1 VDELGEAL
9 QSRGFGAE
17 TLHGDLNQTQ
27 RDRVLQRFR
36 SGQVELLVA
45 TQVAARGLDITGVT
59 HVFNY
64 AIPEDAESYVH
75 RIGRTGRAG
84 REGKA
89 ITLVQPNEIRWLKA
103 IERIIGQKI
112 TPMRLPTLV
121 DVEARRRE
129 VMKTSI
135 REKIAAGNLLPFMQ
149 LVTELAEEFD
159 LAEIAA
165 AAAKMAS
172 DGERPLTEMVEPAQA
187 RNISDGVERGMV
199 RLVLNVG
206 REVGVRPGD
215 IVGAIANEA
224 GIPGRNIGAIDIYDR
239 VAFVEV
245 PAGDKAR
252 VVDALRNTTIKGR
265 KLQVEA
271 ADAGEDKPP
280 RIRSRTAQPYE
291 RQRPD
296 RFARGRLGKS
306 TGKSASPAAKPP
318 RRAKGSTRPKPRKKS
333 D

>member
-1 VDELGEAL
+1 M
-9 QSRGFGAE
+9 
-17 TLHGDLNQTQ
+17 
-27 RDRVLQRFR
+27 
-36 SGQVELLVA
+36 
-45 TQVAARGLDITGVT
+45 
-59 HVFNY
+59 
-64 AIPEDAESYVH
+64 
-75 RIGRTGRAG
+75 
-84 REGKA
+84 
-89 ITLVQPNEIRWLKA
+89 QPNEIRWLRA

-112 TPMRLPTLV
+112 TPMRLPSLL

-129 VMKTSI
+129 LMKTSI

-187 RNISDGVERGMV
+187 RTISDGVERGMA

-206 REVGVRPGD
+206 REAGVRPGD

-224 GIPGRNIGAIDIYDR
+224 GIPGRTIGAIDIYDR
-239 VAFVEV
+239 VTFVEV
-245 PAGDKAR
+245 PEGDKDR
-252 VVDALRNTTIKGR
+252 VVNALRTTTIKGR

-271 ADAGEDKPP
+271 TDAAEGNPP
-280 RIRSRTAQPYE
+280 RRQTRTAQPYE

-296 RFARGRLGKS
+296 RFARGRLGKA
-306 TGKSASPAAKPP
+306 TGKATSPTAKPS
-318 RRAKGSTRPKPRKKS
+318 RWAKGSARPKPRRQS